1 MKVRLPEKMG
11 NLTFIGLCNLL
22 SCNGLALNADFRL
35 FQNFR
40 AGGRVG
46 VRAGGRAYIRGLR
59 HSRFPGKRRPLLD
72 RRLIEQEAEDAA
84 GYDDGDG
91 ADFAEE

>member
-1 MKVRLPEKMG
+1 MG

-40 AGGRVG
+40 AGVRAG
-46 VRAGGRAYIRGLR
+46 VRAGGWAGGRAYICGL
-59 HSRFPGKRRPLLD
+59 HHGRFPGKRRPSLD
-72 RRLIEQEAEDAA
+72 RGLIEQEAEDAA

-91 ADFAEE
+91 TDFAEE

>member
-1 MKVRLPEKMG
+1 MG
-11 NLTFIGLCNLL
+11 NLTFTGLCNLL
-22 SCNGLALNADFRL
+22 SCNGLALNAVFRL

-40 AGGRVG
+40 AG
-46 VRAGGRAYIRGLR
+46 VRAGGWAGGRAYIRGLR
-59 HSRFPGKRRPLLD
+59 HSRFPGKRRPSLG

-91 ADFAEE
+91 TDFAEE

>member
-40 AGGRVG
+40 AGV
-46 VRAGGRAYIRGLR
+46 RAYIRGLR
-59 HSRFPGKRRPLLD
+59 HSRFPGKRRPSLD
-72 RRLIEQEAEDAA
+72 RRLIEQEAEGSA
-84 GYDDGDG
+84 GYDYGDR

>member
-11 NLTFIGLCNLL
+11 NLAFIGLCILL
-22 SCNGLALNADFRL
+22 SCNILALNADFRL

-40 AGGRVG
+40 T
-46 VRAGGRAYIRGLR
+46 GGRAYICGLH
-59 HSRFPGKRRPLLD
+59 HSRFPGKHRQSLD
-72 RRLIEQEAEDAA
+72 RRLIEQEAEGSA
-84 GYDDGDG
+84 GYDYGDR

>member
-1 MKVRLPEKMG
+1 MKVRLPEKIG

-40 AGGRVG
+40 AGAGHTSAAYTIVGFRVSVGRNWT
-46 VRAGGRAYIRGLR
+46 
-59 HSRFPGKRRPLLD
+59 
-72 RRLIEQEAEDAA
+72 
-84 GYDDGDG
+84 GD
-91 ADFAEE
+91 

>member
-1 MKVRLPEKMG
+1 MKVRLPKKMG

-40 AGGRVG
+40 AGGR
-46 VRAGGRAYIRGLR
+46 AGGRSYIRGLH
-59 HSRFPGKRRPLLD
+59 HSRFPGKRRPSLV
-72 RRLIEQEAEDAA
+72 RRLIEQEPEDAA

>member
-1 MKVRLPEKMG
+1 MG

-40 AGGRVG
+40 AGVL
-46 VRAGGRAYIRGLR
+46 AYIRGLY
-59 HSRFPGKRRPLLD
+59 HSRFPGKRRPSLG

>member
-22 SCNGLALNADFRL
+22 SYNGLALNADSRL

-40 AGGRVG
+40 AGV
-46 VRAGGRAYIRGLR
+46 RAYILGLH
-59 HSRFPGKRRPLLD
+59 HSRFPGKRRPSLG
-72 RRLIEQEAEDAA
+72 RRLVEQEAEDAA

-91 ADFAEE
+91 TDFAEE

>member
-22 SCNGLALNADFRL
+22 SCSALTLNADFRL
-35 FQNFR
+35 FENFR
-40 AGGRVG
+40 T
-46 VRAGGRAYIRGLR
+46 GGRAYICGLH
-59 HSRFPGKRRPLLD
+59 HSRFPGKRRPSLD

-91 ADFAEE
+91 TDFAEE

>member
-11 NLTFIGLCNLL
+11 NLTFTGLCNLL

-40 AGGRVG
+40 AGGW
-46 VRAGGRAYIRGLR
+46 AYIRSLHHG
-59 HSRFPGKRRPLLD
+59 RFPGKRRPSLGQ
-72 RRLIEQEAEDAA
+72 RLIEQEAEDAA

-91 ADFAEE
+91 ADFTEE

>member
-22 SCNGLALNADFRL
+22 SCSALALNADFRL

-40 AGGRVG
+40 TG
-46 VRAGGRAYIRGLR
+46 VRAYICRAH
-59 HSRFPGKRRPLLD
+59 HSRFPGKRRPSLG
-72 RRLIEQEAEDAA
+72 RRLIEQKAEDAA

-91 ADFAEE
+91 TDFTEE

>member
-1 MKVRLPEKMG
+1 MG

-22 SCNGLALNADFRL
+22 SCNGLALNADSRL

-40 AGGRVG
+40 AGGR
-46 VRAGGRAYIRGLR
+46 AGGRAYILDLH
-59 HSRFPGKRRPLLD
+59 HSRFPGKRRPSLD

-91 ADFAEE
+91 TDFAEE

>member
-22 SCNGLALNADFRL
+22 SCNGLALNADSRL

-40 AGGRVG
+40 VGGRAGGRVH
-46 VRAGGRAYIRGLR
+46 IRGLH
-59 HSRFPGKRRPLLD
+59 HSRFPGKRRPSLG
-72 RRLIEQEAEDAA
+72 RGLIEQEAEDAA

-91 ADFAEE
+91 TDFTEE

>member
-11 NLTFIGLCNLL
+11 NLTFIGLRNLL

-35 FQNFR
+35 FQNSR
-40 AGGRVG
+40 AGV
-46 VRAGGRAYIRGLR
+46 RAYIRVLHHG
-59 HSRFPGKRRPLLD
+59 RFPGKRRPSLD
-72 RRLIEQEAEDAA
+72 RRLIEQEAEDAT

-91 ADFAEE
+91 TDFAEE

>member
-22 SCNGLALNADFRL
+22 SCNGLALNADSRL

-40 AGGRVG
+40 AGGR
-46 VRAGGRAYIRGLR
+46 AYIRGLH
-59 HSRFPGKRRPLLD
+59 HSRFPGKRRPSLG

-84 GYDDGDG
+84 GYDDGDWT
-91 ADFAEE
+91 DFTEE

>member
-22 SCNGLALNADFRL
+22 SCSALALNADFRL

-40 AGGRVG
+40 TGGRV
-46 VRAGGRAYIRGLR
+46 YIRGL
-59 HSRFPGKRRPLLD
+59 HHNRFPGKRRPSLD

-84 GYDDGDG
+84 GYDDGDRT
-91 ADFAEE
+91 DFAEE

>member
-11 NLTFIGLCNLL
+11 NLTFICLCNLL

-40 AGGRVG
+40 AGGW
-46 VRAGGRAYIRGLR
+46 ACIRGLR
-59 HSRFPGKRRPLLD
+59 HGRFLGKRWPSLGL
-72 RRLIEQEAEDAA
+72 RLIEQEAENAA
-84 GYDDGDG
+84 GNDDGDG
-91 ADFAEE
+91 TDFAEE

>member
-1 MKVRLPEKMG
+1 MG
-11 NLTFIGLCNLL
+11 NLTFIDLRNLL
-22 SCNGLALNADFRL
+22 SCNGLALNADSRL
-35 FQNFR
+35 FQNIR
-40 AGGRVG
+40 AGS
-46 VRAGGRAYIRGLR
+46 RAYIRGL
-59 HSRFPGKRRPLLD
+59 HHGRFPGKRRPSLD

>member
-11 NLTFIGLCNLL
+11 NLAFICSCNLL

-40 AGGRVG
+40 AGGR
-46 VRAGGRAYIRGLR
+46 AYICGLH
-59 HSRFPGKRRPLLD
+59 HSLFPGKRRPSLD

-91 ADFAEE
+91 ADFTEE

>member
-22 SCNGLALNADFRL
+22 SCSGLALNADFRL

-40 AGGRVG
+40 AGV
-46 VRAGGRAYIRGLR
+46 RAYIRGL
-59 HSRFPGKRRPLLD
+59 HHVRFPGKRRPSLG

-91 ADFAEE
+91 TDFAEE

>member
-22 SCNGLALNADFRL
+22 SCSALPLNADFRL

-40 AGGRVG
+40 AGGW
-46 VRAGGRAYIRGLR
+46 AGGRVYIRGLHR
-59 HSRFPGKRRPLLD
+59 GRFPGKRRPSLD

-91 ADFAEE
+91 TDFAEE

>member
-1 MKVRLPEKMG
+1 MG
-11 NLTFIGLCNLL
+11 NLTFISLCNLL
-22 SCNGLALNADFRL
+22 FYNGLALNADFRL

-40 AGGRVG
+40 AGGRV
-46 VRAGGRAYIRGLR
+46 YIRSLHHG
-59 HSRFPGKRRPLLD
+59 RFPGNRRPSLG

-91 ADFAEE
+91 TDFAEE

>member
-22 SCNGLALNADFRL
+22 SCSALALNADFRL

-40 AGGRVG
+40 AG
-46 VRAGGRAYIRGLR
+46 VRAGGWAYIRGLH
-59 HSRFPGKRRPLLD
+59 HSRFPGKRRPSLG

-91 ADFAEE
+91 TDFAEE

>member
-22 SCNGLALNADFRL
+22 FCNGLALNADFRL

-40 AGGRVG
+40 AGV
-46 VRAGGRAYIRGLR
+46 RAYIRGLHR
-59 HSRFPGKRRPLLD
+59 DRFPGKRRPSLD

-91 ADFAEE
+91 TDFAEE

>member
-22 SCNGLALNADFRL
+22 TCNGLVLNADSRL

-40 AGGRVG
+40 AGGL
-46 VRAGGRAYIRGLR
+46 AYIRGL
-59 HSRFPGKRRPLLD
+59 HHGRFPGKRRPSLD

-84 GYDDGDG
+84 GYDDGG
-91 ADFAEE
+91 GTDFAEE

>member
-1 MKVRLPEKMG
+1 MG

-35 FQNFR
+35 FHNFR
-40 AGGRVG
+40 AGV
-46 VRAGGRAYIRGLR
+46 RAYIRGL
-59 HSRFPGKRRPLLD
+59 HYGRFPGKRRPSLG

-91 ADFAEE
+91 TNFAEE

>member
-1 MKVRLPEKMG
+1 MG

-40 AGGRVG
+40 AGD
-46 VRAGGRAYIRGLR
+46 RAYIRGLR
-59 HSRFPGKRRPLLD
+59 HGRFPDKRRPSLG
-72 RRLIEQEAEDAA
+72 RGLIEQEAEDAA

-91 ADFAEE
+91 TDFAEE

>member
-40 AGGRVG
+40 AGGR
-46 VRAGGRAYIRGLR
+46 AYISGLH
-59 HSRFPGKRRPLLD
+59 HSRFPGKRRPSLGLK
-72 RRLIEQEAEDAA
+72 LIKQEAEDAA
-84 GYDDGDG
+84 GNDDGDG
-91 ADFAEE
+91 TDFAEK

>member
-22 SCNGLALNADFRL
+22 SCNGLALNADSRL

-40 AGGRVG
+40 AGGR
-46 VRAGGRAYIRGLR
+46 AYIRGL
-59 HSRFPGKRRPLLD
+59 HHGRFPGKRRPSLD

>member
-1 MKVRLPEKMG
+1 MG

-22 SCNGLALNADFRL
+22 ACSALALNADFRL

-40 AGGRVG
+40 AGGRAG
-46 VRAGGRAYIRGLR
+46 VRAYICWAH
-59 HSRFPGKRRPLLD
+59 HSRFSGKRRPSLD